1 VGISVSISLVKE
13 MEMVYHG
20 CERGAPCDIDST
32 QDRCFEFDMEDFRE
46 GLREDE
52 GLLADCGA

>member
-1 VGISVSISLVKE
+1 VGIAVSISLVKE

-32 QDRCFEFDMEDFRE
+32 QDICFPFDMEDFRE
-46 GLREDE
+46 ELTEE
-52 GLLADCGA
+52 GLLADCGC

>member
-1 VGISVSISLVKE
+1 
-13 MEMVYHG
+13 MVYHG